1 MGDQRRNRQK
11 GGSMND
17 KLILDMLNRNE
28 SLQTIVDAVNPGKSW
43 QSMQQYIKRY
53 FVCKTTWKER
63 KANLR
68 KKKSRDIINP

>member
-1 MGDQRRNRQK
+1 
-11 GGSMND
+11 MND